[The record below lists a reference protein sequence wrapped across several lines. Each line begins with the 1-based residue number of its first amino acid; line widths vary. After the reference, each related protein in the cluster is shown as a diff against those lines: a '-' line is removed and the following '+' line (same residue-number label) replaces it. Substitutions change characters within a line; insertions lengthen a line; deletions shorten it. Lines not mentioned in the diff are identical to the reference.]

1 MSIDNDF
8 QRLLDGANKKEKEMG
23 SGCCTKDKSN
33 INSFGNRLKFWNRPI
48 KDENRFIDERI
59 ALLKG
64 QLDMLKKRK
73 KELGKT
79 KGK

>member
-8 QRLLDGANKKEKEMG
+8 QRLLDGANKKEKEM
-23 SGCCTKDKSN
+23 SGDCCSNKSK
-33 INSFGNRLKFWNRPI
+33 INGLVSLLKFWERPI
-48 KDENRFIDERI
+48 KDEKKFIDDKI

-64 QLDMLKKRK
+64 QLDMLKQRK
-73 KELGKT
+73 KELTKR